1 MKNVR
6 KTVRK
11 ERLEDE
17 AQNMRELLANLKDYL
32 KKLVFDDI
40 DLQTINEIW
49 IETIEEKIKSEDKFT
64 PGPWSAPDEG
74 NLRGAVVTKDGKM
87 VCDPSGAGRHEGEA
101 EANARLI
108 AAAPEMYYIL
118 DIIDAYHAIKGV
130 NNRWER
136 TISKL
141 LKKVRGEE

>member
-1 MKNVR
+1 M
-6 KTVRK
+6 
-11 ERLEDE
+11 
-17 AQNMRELLANLKDYL
+17 
-32 KKLVFDDI
+32 
-40 DLQTINEIW
+40 
-49 IETIEEKIKSEDKFT
+49 SEDKFT
-64 PGPWSAPDEG
+64 PPPWSVPSKG
-74 NLRGAVVTKDGKM
+74 RLSGAVVAKDGEM
-87 VCDPSGAGRHEGEA
+87 VCDPSGADRHEDEA

-118 DIIDAYHAIKGV
+118 DIIDTYHAIKGV

>member
-1 MKNVR
+1 M
-6 KTVRK
+6 
-11 ERLEDE
+11 
-17 AQNMRELLANLKDYL
+17 
-32 KKLVFDDI
+32 
-40 DLQTINEIW
+40 
-49 IETIEEKIKSEDKFT
+49 SEDKFT
-64 PGPWSAPDEG
+64 PPPWSVPSEG
-74 NLRGAVVTKDGKM
+74 RLSGAVVAKDGEM
-87 VCDPSGAGRHEGEA
+87 VCDPSGAGRHEDEA

-118 DIIDAYHAIKGV
+118 DIIDTYHAIKGV

>member
-1 MKNVR
+1 M
-6 KTVRK
+6 
-11 ERLEDE
+11 
-17 AQNMRELLANLKDYL
+17 
-32 KKLVFDDI
+32 
-40 DLQTINEIW
+40 
-49 IETIEEKIKSEDKFT
+49 SEDKFT
-64 PGPWSAPDEG
+64 PPPWSVPSKG
-74 NLRGAVVTKDGKM
+74 RLSGAVVAKDGEM
-87 VCDPSGAGRHEGEA
+87 VCNPSGAGRHEDEA

-118 DIIDAYHAIKGV
+118 DIIDTYHAIKGV

>member
-1 MKNVR
+1 M
-6 KTVRK
+6 
-11 ERLEDE
+11 
-17 AQNMRELLANLKDYL
+17 
-32 KKLVFDDI
+32 
-40 DLQTINEIW
+40 
-49 IETIEEKIKSEDKFT
+49 SEDKFT
-64 PGPWSAPDEG
+64 PPPWSVPSKG
-74 NLRGAVVTKDGKM
+74 RLSGAGVAKDGEM
-87 VCDPSGAGRHEGEA
+87 VCNPSGAGRHEDEA

-118 DIIDAYHAIKGV
+118 DIIDTYHAIKGV

>member
-1 MKNVR
+1 M
-6 KTVRK
+6 
-11 ERLEDE
+11 
-17 AQNMRELLANLKDYL
+17 
-32 KKLVFDDI
+32 
-40 DLQTINEIW
+40 
-49 IETIEEKIKSEDKFT
+49 SEDKFT
-64 PGPWSAPDEG
+64 PPPWSVPSRG
-74 NLRGAVVTKDGKM
+74 NLRGAVVAKDGQM
-87 VCDPSGAGRHEGEA
+87 VCDPSGAGRHEDEA

-118 DIIDAYHAIKGV
+118 DIIDTYHAIKGV

>member
-1 MKNVR
+1 M
-6 KTVRK
+6 
-11 ERLEDE
+11 
-17 AQNMRELLANLKDYL
+17 
-32 KKLVFDDI
+32 
-40 DLQTINEIW
+40 
-49 IETIEEKIKSEDKFT
+49 SEDKFT
-64 PGPWSAPDEG
+64 PPPWSVPSKG
-74 NLRGAVVTKDGKM
+74 NIRGAVVAKDGEM
-87 VCDPSGAGRHEGEA
+87 VCDPSGAGRHEDEA

-118 DIIDAYHAIKGV
+118 DIIDTYHAIKGV